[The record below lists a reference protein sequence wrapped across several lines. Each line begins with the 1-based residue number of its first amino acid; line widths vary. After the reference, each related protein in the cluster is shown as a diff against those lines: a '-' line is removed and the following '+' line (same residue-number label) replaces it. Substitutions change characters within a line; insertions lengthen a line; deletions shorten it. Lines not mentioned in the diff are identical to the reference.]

1 MKPYQ
6 VIQKPMAD
14 KYQNGDFVSLDT
26 VKPIAFNPWK
36 HHKNYV
42 CEQIQLIKKQGDK
55 SISTVLASIGGTL
68 LDFYMGDLDIES
80 IATEI
85 VQILGNQNAVEYDGY
100 VQWLGL
106 PGNTHK
112 SLLVSDGSRWVLRL
126 GHNPDFFIHIH
137 PWRYSPL
144 TCRCRPTTLVTAIA
158 YRYLFGFDDEGVDLE
173 RLNKARAFAN
183 LSPIASLKDV
193 SALVGFIKILKAN
206 QR

>member
-1 MKPYQ
+1 
-6 VIQKPMAD
+6 MAD
-14 KYQNGDFVSLDT
+14 KYQNGDFVFPEP
-26 VKPIAFNPWK
+26 VKPVAFNPWK

-42 CEQIQLIKKQGDK
+42 CEQIELIKKQGDE
-55 SISTVLASIGGTL
+55 SISKVLASIGGTL
-68 LDFYMGDLDIES
+68 LDFYLGDLDVDSITNEIIQALES
-80 IATEI
+80 
-85 VQILGNQNAVEYDGY
+85 QNAAEYDGY

-137 PWRYSPL
+137 PGRYSPL
-144 TCRCRPTTLVTAIA
+144 TCRCRPTTLITSIA
-158 YRYLFGFDDEGVDLE
+158 YRYLFGFNDEGVDLE

-193 SALVGFIKILKAN
+193 SALVSFIKTLKAN
-206 QR
+206 HR